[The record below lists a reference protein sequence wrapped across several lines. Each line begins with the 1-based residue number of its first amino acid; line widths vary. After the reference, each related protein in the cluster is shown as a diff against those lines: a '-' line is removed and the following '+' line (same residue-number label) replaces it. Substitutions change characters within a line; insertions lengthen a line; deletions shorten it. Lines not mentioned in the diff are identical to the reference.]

1 MEQHLTTIS
10 GFIIGGIVGV
20 IVGFSIGTHRSKS
33 DQINSLTWTQIIG
46 SSLTAGYLMT
56 GDPDPTIMLALIALI
71 PSETIG
77 LGIARAVEKRK

>member
-1 MEQHLTTIS
+1 MEQSLTIIS

-20 IVGFSIGTHRSKS
+20 IVGFSIGARRKQS
-33 DQINSLTWTQIIG
+33 DQITSLTWTQIIG
-46 SSLTAGYLMT
+46 SALTAGYLIS
-56 GDPDPTIMLALIALI
+56 GEPDPTIMLALIALI